1 MSIKYRSIPS
11 SSAIDGQR
19 LTCPHCLAK
28 VLIQR
33 GRFVNHGP
41 AGGLFRCPLSGT
53 VPPPKAVVK

>member
-1 MSIKYRSIPS
+1 MSNKYRRIS
-11 SSAIDGQR
+11 SAAAIDGQR
-19 LTCPHCLAK
+19 LTCPHCGAS

-53 VPPPKAVVK
+53 VPPKAVVK